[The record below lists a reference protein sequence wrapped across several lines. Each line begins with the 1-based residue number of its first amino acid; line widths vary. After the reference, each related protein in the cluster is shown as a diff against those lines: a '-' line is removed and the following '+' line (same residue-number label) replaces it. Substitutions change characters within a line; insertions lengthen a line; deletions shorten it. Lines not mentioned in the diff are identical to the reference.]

1 MNENEVSGPCRKV
14 GRSRKRSLTPY
25 YPYDHD
31 QLTDQEKASQLD
43 TTNTQ
48 CQEEVSIL
56 SQKQINGSQIGSL
69 SARNGD
75 VADNF
80 NITHTSNNTNEI
92 WFSNSFVRSRNCD
105 VGKKSTSHQQNNCQG
120 IESVPKKIRLDV
132 DFSQRSQS
140 DDNNYNERTA
150 NGSVR
155 YGKQFS
161 GGDHEKKNGNF
172 HQDRK
177 ESHLNQQT
185 VMADTSVSNNR
196 DCPHLFHST
205 PIKNLKEKTGLG
217 KTEMVSRLTE
227 TEDMLN
233 NSDHVLAGLDMAD
246 DEEKTDIKTVTKGD
260 NSHKSEPSQSHL
272 NIRKCNRLH
281 GNSNVTCDKL
291 TKGRISEDCSQ
302 MLSMI
307 HIDKPDVSKNMH
319 DKCTESPQS
328 SDRRGGYSTESRTT
342 TVHSK
347 ETIRNTKCTKHHV
360 MNISDDDIFA
370 HDSDFLSEI
379 ESLERKADT
388 ATDKRAI
395 TEKINPDNTTSH
407 DQLVLEQNRKNRTYS
422 KSCDTT
428 KLGHNYS
435 EANNCD
441 KRASENCREKTAG
454 SVTNLKGQGHTDMT
468 SPLGTKVRGQDVN
481 TPEVSST
488 MKTPTSIG
496 LGGSLKDRIKRRLQ
510 ENASTKLVES
520 PGAVMEQRREG
531 EITVATTKAEQIKK
545 DGSDIDVGPFFGLSS
560 KVKALLQQHRG
571 IDTLYAWQNECLNL
585 PAVLEGKNL
594 IYSLPTSGGK
604 TLVAEILIM
613 RELLC
618 KKRDAILIL
627 PFVSI
632 VQEKVRGLSPFG
644 IDLDFLVEE
653 YAGSK
658 GKFPPLKSRKRQSL
672 YIATIEKA
680 HSLVNSLIENNRLDS
695 LGLVVVDELHMIG
708 EGGSRGATLE
718 STLLKVIYTQKT
730 TQIVGMSATL
740 SNTADLQ
747 TFLGAEVY
755 SNSFRPVE
763 LTEYAKLQDNI
774 YQVNP
779 KAKCPEDQL
788 VHDRVVMFKYSPDMT
803 RVDGDHLL
811 GLVLEVIPDKSCLL
825 FCPTK
830 KNCENVAMM
839 LCKLL
844 VKHHHELSLVKKTER
859 KALLKELYN
868 DGAGKICPVLQYTL
882 HFGVAY
888 HHSGLTTDERRL
900 IEDAYADGTLC
911 LLTCTSTLAAGVN
924 LPAKRVILRSPYVGS
939 QFISRSQYKQMV
951 GRAGRAGIDSTGESI
966 LITKSSDTEKVGEL
980 LTAPMEVCHSSLMHD
995 DGKGIRGL
1003 LLSAVGLQ
1011 MTKTTREVFACME
1024 KTLLSVQASRGVP
1037 CDIVEVTRQALQQLV
1052 DLGLVTQK
1060 RALSQETDEDLH
1072 HLEVTTLG
1080 RATFKGSVNLDWSG
1094 RLYTDLHQGE
1104 ESLVLS
1110 SHLHL
1115 LYLVTP
1121 YDMVSMVKPSWIVY
1135 FQEMSTLNP
1144 VELKMAALI
1153 GVPEGYIT
1161 RKASGQNSRQK
1172 VDDFVV
1178 GRFYLTLML
1187 YGLWKQRTVW
1197 EVSDKFQQTR
1207 GFIQNL
1213 LSSAA
1218 SFASCV
1224 YHFCQELDEFWP
1236 YQDLFGNFVQRL
1248 SYCVSPELI
1257 PLMEIPGVK
1266 LGRAKQMYSVG
1277 YRTLAQVAN
1286 ADPENLVKKIKQ
1298 IPRKIAQQIVTAAKM
1313 LLNEKA
1319 EALWQE
1325 VEELVMVP
1333 EAASSHPSPDLSSQG
1348 SIASSDILAY
1358 LTDWG
1363 D

>member
-1 MNENEVSGPCRKV
+1 MNENDSSGPCRKV
-14 GRSRKRSLTPY
+14 GRSRKRTLTPHN
-25 YPYDHD
+25 PYD
-31 QLTDQEKASQLD
+31 QLTYQEESSKSD
-43 TTNTQ
+43 PTNTNFQ
-48 CQEEVSIL
+48 KEVTVL
-56 SQKQINGSQIGSL
+56 SQTQIDAV
-69 SARNGD
+69 SAGNDIAGKID
-75 VADNF
+75 
-80 NITHTSNNTNEI
+80 ITHTSNNKNDI
-92 WFSNSFVRSRNCD
+92 WFSNSFVKSNQCS
-105 VGKKSTSHQQNNCQG
+105 VGKKSTSHHLNDCL
-120 IESVPKKIRLDV
+120 ISSVPKKIRLDV

-140 DDNNYNERTA
+140 DNNCYDRTGVDLVKHSKQISAAIVNEEIIRSVHSNIEKSPLKQHTEMA
-150 NGSVR
+150 SSPLTSNKGS
-155 YGKQFS
+155 FL
-161 GGDHEKKNGNF
+161 H
-172 HQDRK
+172 H
-177 ESHLNQQT
+177 
-185 VMADTSVSNNR
+185 
-196 DCPHLFHST
+196 FHST
-205 PIKNLKEKTGLG
+205 PVRHLKMTSAG
-217 KTEMVSRLTE
+217 KSEMFSRLNE
-227 TEDMLN
+227 AEDILN
-233 NSDHVLAGLDMAD
+233 NSDDILAGLDIAD
-246 DEEKTDIKTVTKGD
+246 NENDGNTALNFKTVVNRNGTHNYD
-260 NSHKSEPSQSHL
+260 RAQDLSHTEKY
-272 NIRKCNRLH
+272 NKCK
-281 GNSNVTCDKL
+281 GNSNVAL
-291 TKGRISEDCSQ
+291 NKGQRGDH
-302 MLSMI
+302 SM
-307 HIDKPDVSKNMH
+307 
-319 DKCTESPQS
+319 ESH
-328 SDRRGGYSTESRTT
+328 T
-342 TVHSK
+342 TVAQPQ
-347 ETIRNTKCTKHHV
+347 ETAKKTNCIRH
-360 MNISDDDIFA
+360 MDISDDDIFA
-370 HDSDFLSEI
+370 PDSDFLSQI
-379 ESLERKADT
+379 ESLERQADIT
-388 ATDKRAI
+388 TDKRAI
-395 TEKINPDNTTSH
+395 TEKTNNPTS
-407 DQLVLEQNRKNRTYS
+407 QLVLEKNRKS
-422 KSCDTT
+422 KMCLQSCDTS
-428 KLGHNYS
+428 KLVQVNS
-435 EANNCD
+435 KPDNCD
-441 KRASENCREKTAG
+441 KNENCQETTAG
-454 SVTNLKGQGHTDMT
+454 TVTKLNSRGQSESKYFTGQEHIGMT
-468 SPLGTKVRGQDVN
+468 SPLGTKDQGHVAIT
-481 TPEVSST
+481 TPEISST
-488 MKTPTSIG
+488 IKTPTSMG

-510 ENASTKLVES
+510 ENASAKLVNS

-531 EITVATTKAEQIKK
+531 EVFVATTKAEQIER
-545 DGSDIDVGPFFGLSS
+545 DGTDNDIGPFYGLSS
-560 KVKALLQQHRG
+560 NVKTLLQQHRG
-571 IDTLYAWQNECLNL
+571 ITSLYAWQDECLNL

-618 KKRDAILIL
+618 NKRDAILIL

-658 GKFPPLKSRKRQSL
+658 GKFPPLKRRKRQSL

-680 HSLVNSLIENNRLDS
+680 HSLVNSLIENNRMDS

-718 STLLKVIYTQKT
+718 STLLKVIYTRKN

-740 SNTADLQ
+740 SNISDLQ

-755 SNSFRPVE
+755 SNNFRPVE

-788 VHDRVVMFKYSPDMT
+788 VHERVVMFKYSPDMT

-811 GLVLEVIPDKSCLL
+811 GLVLEVIPEKSCLL

-844 VKHHHELSLVKKTER
+844 VKHHHELSKVKKIER

-888 HHSGLTTDERRL
+888 HHSGLTSDERRL
-900 IEDAYADGTLC
+900 IEDAYSEGTLC

-951 GRAGRAGIDSTGESI
+951 GRAGRAGIDSSGESI
-966 LITKSSDTEKVGEL
+966 LITKSSDTEKVGQL
-980 LTAPMEVCHSSLMHD
+980 LTAPLEVCHSSLMHD

-1003 LLSAVGLQ
+1003 ILSVVGLQ
-1011 MTKTTREVFACME
+1011 MTKTTEEVFTCME
-1024 KTLLSVQASRGVP
+1024 KTLLSVQASRDVP
-1037 CDIVEVTRQALQQLV
+1037 CDILELTRQSLQQLI
-1052 DLGLVTQK
+1052 DLGLVIQK
-1060 RALSQETDEDLH
+1060 RVSSQETDEDHH
-1072 HLEVTTLG
+1072 HLEVTMLG

-1094 RLYTDLHQGE
+1094 RLYNDLHQGE

-1121 YDMVSMVKPSWIVY
+1121 YDMVSMVTPSWIVY

-1153 GVPEGYIT
+1153 GVPEGHIA
-1161 RKASGQNSRQK
+1161 RKASGQKSRQK
-1172 VDDFVV
+1172 VDEFVV
-1178 GRFYLTLML
+1178 SRFYLTLML
-1187 YGLWKQRTVW
+1187 YGLWKQKSVW
-1197 EVSDKFQQTR
+1197 EVSEKFQQSR

-1248 SYCVSPELI
+1248 AYCVSSELI

-1277 YRTLAQVAN
+1277 YRTLSQVAN
-1286 ADPENLVKKIKQ
+1286 ADPDDLVKSIKQ
-1298 IPRKIAQQIVTAAKM
+1298 IPRKTARQIVTAAKM

-1319 EALWQE
+1319 EALRQE
-1325 VEELVMVP
+1325 VEDLVMVP
-1333 EAASSHPSPDLSSQG
+1333 ETVSAHPSPDLSSQG
-1348 SIASSDILAY
+1348 SVASSDILAG
-1358 LTDWG
+1358 LTDWTN
-1363 D
+1363 

>member
-1 MNENEVSGPCRKV
+1 MNESNGPLRKV
-14 GRSRKRSLTPY
+14 GRSHKRM
-25 YPYDHD
+25 
-31 QLTDQEKASQLD
+31 
-43 TTNTQ
+43 
-48 CQEEVSIL
+48 
-56 SQKQINGSQIGSL
+56 
-69 SARNGD
+69 
-75 VADNF
+75 
-80 NITHTSNNTNEI
+80 
-92 WFSNSFVRSRNCD
+92 
-105 VGKKSTSHQQNNCQG
+105 
-120 IESVPKKIRLDV
+120 RLDV

-140 DDNNYNERTA
+140 AYKFDKGT
-150 NGSVR
+150 SVE
-155 YGKQFS
+155 KHAKL
-161 GGDHEKKNGNF
+161 DHENKIHVHTRKGNSPNKQTAEIVGSLISGKDSF
-172 HQDRK
+172 PD
-177 ESHLNQQT
+177 HLQ
-185 VMADTSVSNNR
+185 
-196 DCPHLFHST
+196 ST
-205 PIKNLKEKTGLG
+205 PVRNLKMKTKSGRID
-217 KTEMVSRLTE
+217 VIARLAEAQDT
-227 TEDMLN
+227 LN
-233 NSDHVLAGLDMAD
+233 NSDDILAGLDIAD
-246 DEEKTDIKTVTKGD
+246 VGIHSQFNGSSNTTCDKFGNDNRGD
-260 NSHKSEPSQSHL
+260 NSAE
-272 NIRKCNRLH
+272 
-281 GNSNVTCDKL
+281 NS
-291 TKGRISEDCSQ
+291 
-302 MLSMI
+302 
-307 HIDKPDVSKNMH
+307 
-319 DKCTESPQS
+319 
-328 SDRRGGYSTESRTT
+328 T
-342 TVHSK
+342 TVTQPK
-347 ETIRNTKCTKHHV
+347 GTVKITKCIKHLD
-360 MNISDDDIFA
+360 MSDDDIFA
-370 HDSDFLSEI
+370 PDSDFLSQI
-379 ESLERKADT
+379 ENLENEAHGQ
-388 ATDKRAI
+388 TDRRAI
-395 TEKINPDNTTSH
+395 TEKTTNSTSQH
-407 DQLVLEQNRKNRTYS
+407 VHKECRGNKVCVE
-422 KSCDTT
+422 SCDTS
-428 KLGHNYS
+428 KLVLKDIQS
-435 EANNCD
+435 KIVDE
-441 KRASENCREKTAG
+441 KENCKEKAAG
-454 SVTNLKGQGHTDMT
+454 SVTKLKSQTELNCLTDKYHISFSSPMMT
-468 SPLGTKVRGQDVN
+468 RDQDHDN
-481 TPEVSST
+481 TGKPENSSA
-488 MKTPTSIG
+488 MKTPTSVSV
-496 LGGSLKDRIKRRLQ
+496 GGSLKDRIKRKLQ
-510 ENASTKLVES
+510 ENASTKLINS

-531 EITVATTKAEQIKK
+531 EVSVATAKAEQMKREGT
-545 DGSDIDVGPFFGLSS
+545 DCDIGPFYGLSS
-560 KVKALLQQHRG
+560 KVKTLLQQHRG
-571 IDTLYAWQNECLNL
+571 ISNLYKWQDECLNL

-658 GKFPPLKSRKRQSL
+658 GKFPPLKRRKRQSL

-680 HSLVNSLIENNRLDS
+680 HSLVNSLIENNRMDS

-718 STLLKVIYTQKT
+718 STLLKIIYTQKNI
-730 TQIVGMSATL
+730 QIVGMSATL
-740 SNTADLQ
+740 SNISDLQ

-755 SNSFRPVE
+755 SNNFRPVE

-788 VHDRVVMFKYSPDMT
+788 VHDRVVMYKYSPDMT

-811 GLVLEVIPDKSCLL
+811 GLVLEVIPEKSCLL

-888 HHSGLTTDERRL
+888 HHSGLTADERRL
-900 IEDAYADGTLC
+900 IEDAYAEGTLC

-939 QFISRSQYKQMV
+939 QFITRSQYKQMV
-951 GRAGRAGIDSTGESI
+951 GRAGRAGIDSSGESI
-966 LITKSSDTEKVGEL
+966 LITKPSDTEKVGEL
-980 LTAPMEVCHSSLMHD
+980 LTAPLEVCHSSLMHD

-1003 LLSAVGLQ
+1003 ILSAVGLQ
-1011 MTKTTREVFACME
+1011 MTKTTQEVFTCME
-1024 KTLLSVQASRGVP
+1024 KTLLSVQASHGVP
-1037 CDIVEVTRQALQQLV
+1037 CDIVDLTRQSLQQLV
-1052 DLGLVTQK
+1052 DLGLVVQK
-1060 RALSQETDEDLH
+1060 RTSPQETDTDSH
-1072 HLEVTTLG
+1072 HLEVTMLG
-1080 RATFKGSVNLDWSG
+1080 RATFKGSVNLDWSA
-1094 RLYTDLHQGE
+1094 RLYSDLHQGE

-1121 YDMVSMVKPSWIVY
+1121 YDMVSMVSPSWIIY

-1153 GVPEGYIT
+1153 GVPEGYIA
-1161 RKASGQNSRQK
+1161 RKASGQKSRQK
-1172 VDDFVV
+1172 VDEFVV
-1178 GRFYLTLML
+1178 SRFYLTLML
-1187 YGLWKQRTVW
+1187 YELWKQRSVW
-1197 EVSDKFQQTR
+1197 EVSEKFQQTR

-1248 SYCVSPELI
+1248 SYCVSSELI

-1286 ADPENLVKKIKQ
+1286 ADPEDLVKKIKQ
-1298 IPRKIAQQIVTAAKM
+1298 IPRKVAQQIVTAAKM

-1325 VEELVMVP
+1325 VEDLVMVP
-1333 EAASSHPSPDLSSQG
+1333 ETASTHPSPDISSET
-1348 SIASSDILAY
+1348 SVASSGILAA
-1358 LTDWG
+1358 LTDWTE
-1363 D
+1363 